1 MPLSATMP
9 STAEPGNRPHAEQ
22 RSPEYAYAMIKSK
35 ILDSEYA
42 PGAQILEQEIAEQLG
57 LSRTPVR
64 EALVRLQQEKLLK
77 IVPRHGVR
85 ISTVSGAD
93 MGDIYE
99 ILEALESTAA
109 ESLAR
114 RRPGRAELSPLSEAC
129 DAMERALAGAV
140 PDLKVWA
147 AADEAFHRNLVELC
161 GNQRLAS
168 LTMTV
173 WEQAHRARMFTL
185 TLRPLPVRST
195 MEHRAIVEAILAGDA
210 PQAGA
215 LYRAHRRRGGEELM
229 AIIQRHGLQR
239 L

>member
-1 MPLSATMP
+1 M
-9 STAEPGNRPHAEQ
+9 
-22 RSPEYAYAMIKSK
+22 
-35 ILDSEYA
+35 
-42 PGAQILEQEIAEQLG
+42 
-57 LSRTPVR
+57 
-64 EALVRLQQEKLLK
+64 
-77 IVPRHGVR
+77 PRHGVR

-93 MGDIYE
+93 MSDIYE

-109 ESLAR
+109 KSLAR
-114 RRPGRAELSPLSEAC
+114 RHPGRAELSPLSEAC
-129 DAMERALAGAV
+129 DAMECALAGAV

-185 TLRPLPVRST
+185 TLRPLPVHST
-195 MEHRAIVEAILAGDA
+195 MEHRAIVEAIFAGDA
-210 PQAGA
+210 SQAGA

-229 AIIQRHGLQR
+229 GIIKQHGLQR